1 MALKFAKIG
10 SLFLVIVL
18 CASLQGCNPSQRSLP
33 PTPSGT
39 SVETALPFLTAPVA
53 TATASVVPTATFLPI
68 QTSKVVTVAAT
79 KGNLFIRRGPDL
91 GFNPIAVLRDGQSA
105 TAQARDV
112 LSNWLQIPIPG
123 QPDKTGWVSIQT
135 HYSVVSGDVMNL
147 PEFTQT
153 YWPEAASLRNCTH
166 HQLEADPAGI
176 VLPPVD
182 QFPDNEVQMNPG
194 TYAIRDIDVDHS
206 PVVAEVVLQE
216 GSAIDVRTDGDG
228 VRKKCP
234 IP

>member
-1 MALKFAKIG
+1 M
-10 SLFLVIVL
+10 
-18 CASLQGCNPSQRSLP
+18 
-33 PTPSGT
+33 
-39 SVETALPFLTAPVA
+39 
-53 TATASVVPTATFLPI
+53 
-68 QTSKVVTVAAT
+68 AAT

-91 GFNPIAVLRDGQSA
+91 GFNPIAVLKDGQSA
-105 TAQARDV
+105 RALARDV

-123 QPDKTGWVSIQT
+123 QPDKSGWVSIQT

-147 PEFTQT
+147 PELAQT
-153 YWPEAASLRNCTH
+153 YWPVAASLRNCTH
-166 HQLEADPAGI
+166 HQMEADPAGI

-194 TYAIRDIDVDHS
+194 TYAIRDIDVDRS

-216 GSAIDVRTDGDG
+216 GSAIDIRTDGDG

>member
-1 MALKFAKIG
+1 MRLKYSKFATF
-10 SLFLVIVL
+10 FLVVVL
-18 CASLQGCNPSQRSLP
+18 CAAVPGCNPFQKPLP
-33 PTPSGT
+33 PTPLGT
-39 SVETALPFLTAPVA
+39 SVETALPFLTAPVT
-53 TATASVVPTATFLPI
+53 TATASVVPTATFLPT
-68 QTSKVVTVAAT
+68 QTPKVVTVAAT

-91 GFNPIAVLRDGQSA
+91 GFNPIAVLREGQSA
-105 TAQARDV
+105 RALSRDV
-112 LSNWLQIPIPG
+112 LSNWLQIPIPD

-135 HYSVVSGDVMNL
+135 HYSVVSGDVMDL

-153 YWPEAASLRNCTH
+153 YWPAAASLRNCTH
-166 HQLEADPAGI
+166 HQMQADPAGI

-182 QFPDNEVQMNPG
+182 QFPENEVQMNPG

-216 GSAIDVRTDGDG
+216 GSAIDIRTDGDG